1 MNFLEKGRCNEMQP
15 VPEGTKN
22 GVLIFNTNYNG

>member
-1 MNFLEKGRCNEMQP
+1 MKVLEKGRCKEMQP